1 MAFGSFRRSPITATH
16 CTLTATLMIMFL
28 GKGSRSDLDYC
39 LLTLG
44 ELAES
49 WAPAK
54 RYWQT
59 LSRVLG
65 DRHNSEDG
73 DTTTNTK
80 VNPQD
85 DEDVAGQS
93 QVWDSA
99 GLSHDMSTQSME
111 LQSWSFEDAN
121 FDNMLDFSQVD
132 FGQLGFNP
140 LGALPFDYIGYGAP
154 SFDSQWL
161 PQI

>member
-1 MAFGSFRRSPITATH
+1 
-16 CTLTATLMIMFL
+16 MFL
-28 GKGSRSDLDYC
+28 GKGSRGDLDCC

-44 ELAES
+44 ELAQS

-73 DTTTNTK
+73 DTTASYK
-80 VNPQD
+80 VHLQD
-85 DEDVAGQS
+85 GKEVAGQS
-93 QVWDSA
+93 HVWSSA
-99 GLSHDMSTQSME
+99 GPSLDLSAQSME
-111 LQSWSFEDAN
+111 LHSWSFEDTN
-121 FDNMLDFSQVD
+121 FDNMLDFGQID
-132 FGQLGFNP
+132 FEQLGFNS
-140 LGALPFDYIGYGAP
+140 LGALPFDYLGYGAP